1 MKTIFTPILAV
12 FCCCFFTNQQALA
25 QCATGEVEVT
35 LEISTDAYG
44 YESYWEL
51 VPGGNACGSG
61 TIESGGNTA
70 QLNCNSGGAPY
81 TGTTG
86 NGYGNAQTY
95 TVDVCVT
102 EGAALSLH
110 HVDDYGDGGL
120 GFAVYVNGYLI
131 EEFAGTGDGNI
142 FNFSADLPATFD
154 FNAIELQRPFPYM
167 QPGLVY
173 FKCGFI
179 NAGITTINDVMIN
192 YQVDNQPVQSMPI
205 NGLIITNNEWV
216 TIEHPTSWVA
226 SIGTYQVKAWASSL
240 NGNAD
245 MNNVNDTLYR
255 TVEIGPGMTN
265 IVDSYIGVGTYIQE
279 EMGSSSDGL
288 DKPTDLDFHPFL
300 TRKELWVVNKK
311 TEGNGGSTTTYS
323 NAGESNQTSIT
334 KEDGNNYHFMS
345 LPTGI
350 AFGENQNFGTSA
362 GVYDANHN
370 GGTPFTGPTLWSSDP
385 AVYAQPS
392 GGNGSHL
399 DMLHESPRSQGI
411 AHEKDNVYWVFDGNG
426 FDIVR
431 YDFAADHGPGND
443 YHSDAIVKR
452 YSENQV
458 LKDPNDKVVSHLVL
472 DKETNW
478 LYVVDYGNQRVIRIN
493 ITSGSQGGAASFVG
507 GEALAQYYHVVG
519 YTQENVVVSG
529 LLQPA
534 GIDIIEDR
542 MLVTDYETSDIIIYD
557 ISTMPA
563 VELGRINTGAT
574 GIMGV
579 KIGPEGRIWYVDYD
593 ANKLYRV
600 EGLGVGIEEMATLEA
615 SLYPNPSNGSSV
627 IVSSPELG
635 NIDLD
640 ILDMTGRVVQ
650 TTRFAQRT
658 ELNLDLNNGIYL
670 VRLRHSESNMTSE
683 HRLVITN

>member
-1 MKTIFTPILAV
+1 
-12 FCCCFFTNQQALA
+12 
-25 QCATGEVEVT
+25 
-35 LEISTDAYG
+35 
-44 YESYWEL
+44 
-51 VPGGNACGSG
+51 
-61 TIESGGNTA
+61 
-70 QLNCNSGGAPY
+70 
-81 TGTTG
+81 
-86 NGYGNAQTY
+86 
-95 TVDVCVT
+95 
-102 EGAALSLH
+102 
-110 HVDDYGDGGL
+110 
-120 GFAVYVNGYLI
+120 
-131 EEFAGTGDGNI
+131 
-142 FNFSADLPATFD
+142 
-154 FNAIELQRPFPYM
+154 
-167 QPGLVY
+167 
-173 FKCGFI
+173 
-179 NAGITTINDVMIN
+179 
-192 YQVDNQPVQSMPI
+192 
-205 NGLIITNNEWV
+205 
-216 TIEHPTSWVA
+216 
-226 SIGTYQVKAWASSL
+226 
-240 NGNAD
+240 
-245 MNNVNDTLYR
+245 
-255 TVEIGPGMTN
+255 
-265 IVDSYIGVGTYIQE
+265 
-279 EMGSSSDGL
+279 
-288 DKPTDLDFHPFL
+288 
-300 TRKELWVVNKK
+300 
-311 TEGNGGSTTTYS
+311 
-323 NAGESNQTSIT
+323 
-334 KEDGNNYHFMS
+334 
-345 LPTGI
+345 
-350 AFGENQNFGTSA
+350 
-362 GVYDANHN
+362 
-370 GGTPFTGPTLWSSDP
+370 
-385 AVYAQPS
+385 
-392 GGNGSHL
+392 
-399 DMLHESPRSQGI
+399 MLHESPRSQGI